1 MEEETTIEQAHPMLQ
16 LGDKAPDFKAVTTH
30 EPISL
35 SDYNGQWVMHALAC
49 NEILSCP
56 EFLLPHPLQAL
67 FLP

>member
-1 MEEETTIEQAHPMLQ
+1 MQRFLTGHLRLRIFWVFFNS
-16 LGDKAPDFKAVTTH
+16 DFKAVTTH

-56 EFLLPHPLQAL
+56 EFFLPHPLQAL